1 MHRRFLPYHAM
12 SFTPV
17 PNGTG
22 RQRRARI
29 KSTGTLGRR
38 DVEKNAQNSTAGKRS
53 SRPMIVGGVAAIAV
67 GSALL
72 WASETGGGLPGA
84 LEWGV
89 WGAGIAMICVGS
101 IRNRKELKA
110 AAASAGQASAAAGAP
125 RAGASQAAE
134 KDGTGS
140 VEALVQ
146 RSDDVVASLRDL
158 VSHGQTSADYGMLP
172 ALLARSG
179 LMEWEGAPRFSAN
192 RLRRN
197 RRWWMS
203 CDVDELTEDGYDR
216 LIALEG
222 ALNLAADL
230 AEGACPDAPDDQGR
244 IEALFRDLASLSPL
258 PAPEGRTFPAGEKGG
273 EWAARLALSEWLENL
288 PAPFRVVSAFQLNLD
303 EGLACVDV
311 AVPSPS
317 CLALVAPDDEARQ
330 AAEARR
336 YAWRLA
342 LLVARGVFAASSRIQ
357 RVGVNCVSH
366 GAHETLLSL
375 LVGRGELDGLLA
387 GADAPGAGPAPGE
400 TCRVDVAE
408 DGRMRPVRALLA
420 RSDSRLNPACRWDAV
435 ELDASDAPRAVREAC
450 GAARVSDLG
459 INENARRVSVWNRL
473 VGTLGS
479 TTSDAVARLMSAR
492 DATEDSTVRE
502 ACSRTCQALVDGTA
516 DASDHQAL
524 ALVFVL
530 GGPLDQAQRQALDLA
545 GEDAGPAD
553 LERALGL
560 LDAALVPLAQT
571 GSYADGPTRVF
582 RYFNSAAERV
592 RFNRTVAD
600 GRDVVLVPDAYY
612 AAHSLAARVLT
623 QLGRAEEAQVHADEL
638 ARIAPITPDA
648 ALSRVRVLEAQ
659 ERIFECVDVLVDA
672 LGYAATAREMSI
684 CLYRLAYMEWRLGRN
699 RLAVACYERSMRLH
713 GEIAG
718 QAREELDELLDS
730 EPGLGRL
737 DPEECARE
745 LSAAGIPLGDAD
757 GARHAM
763 EEAAAACVDA
773 RLMGISRAYLAVAL
787 EVDRDDA
794 LLGVY
799 RSLASVSPEG

>member
-1 MHRRFLPYHAM
+1 MEKD
-12 SFTPV
+12 
-17 PNGTG
+17 
-22 RQRRARI
+22 AR
-29 KSTGTLGRR
+29 
-38 DVEKNAQNSTAGKRS
+38 NNTAGGRS
-53 SRPMIVGGVAAIAV
+53 SRPMIMGGVAAIAL

-72 WASETGGGLPGA
+72 WASETGGGFPTSVA
-84 LEWGV
+84 WGV
-89 WGAGIAMICVGS
+89 WSAGIAMICAGS
-101 IRNRKELKA
+101 LRNRKELKVA
-110 AAASAGQASAAAGAP
+110 AESAEQTAPSPEGPRNPAPQASA
-125 RAGASQAAE
+125 E
-134 KDGTGS
+134 TGMRS
-140 VEALVQ
+140 IEALVQ
-146 RSDDVVASLRDL
+146 RSDDVAATLRDL
-158 VSHGQTSADYGMLP
+158 VSHGQSSADYGMLP
-172 ALLARSG
+172 ALLVRSG

-258 PAPEGRTFPAGEKGG
+258 PAPEGRTFPAGEKDG
-273 EWAARLALSEWLENL
+273 EWATRLALSEWLENL

-342 LLVARGVFAASSRIQ
+342 LTVARGAFAASPRIG

-366 GAHETLLSL
+366 GARETLLSL
-375 LVGRGELDGLLA
+375 FVGRGELDGLLA
-387 GADAPGAGPAPGE
+387 GAAAADAEPVPARN
-400 TCRVDVAE
+400 CRLDVAG
-408 DGRMRPVRALLA
+408 DGRMLPVDALLA
-420 RSDSRLNPACRWDAV
+420 RSDERLNPASRWDAV
-435 ELDASDAPRAVREAC
+435 ELDPTDASAAVREAC
-450 GAARVSDLG
+450 GAVRVSDLG
-459 INENARRVSVWNRL
+459 INENARRVAAWNRL
-473 VGTLGS
+473 AGTLGA
-479 TTSDAVARLMSAR
+479 TTADAVARLMATR
-492 DATEDSTVRE
+492 DASEDQTVRE
-502 ACSRTCQALVDGTA
+502 ACSRTCQALVDGTV

-524 ALVFVL
+524 ALVFAL
-530 GGPLDQAQRQALDLA
+530 GSPLDQAQRQALDLA

-560 LDAALVPLAQT
+560 LDAVLVPLAQA
-571 GSYADGPTRVF
+571 GAYADDPTRVF

-592 RFNRTVAD
+592 RFNRTAAD

-638 ARIAPITPDA
+638 ARVAPVTPDA

-684 CLYRLAYMEWRLGRN
+684 CIYRLAYMEWRLGRN

-713 GEIAG
+713 GEIAS
-718 QAREELDELLDS
+718 QAKEELDELLDS

>member
-1 MHRRFLPYHAM
+1 MEKD
-12 SFTPV
+12 
-17 PNGTG
+17 
-22 RQRRARI
+22 AR
-29 KSTGTLGRR
+29 
-38 DVEKNAQNSTAGKRS
+38 NNTAGGRS
-53 SRPMIVGGVAAIAV
+53 SRPMIVGGVAALAV
-67 GSALL
+67 GGALL
-72 WASETGGGLPGA
+72 WASETAGGLPDA
-84 LEWGV
+84 VAWGV
-89 WGAGIAMICVGS
+89 WGAGVAMIAVGS
-101 IRNRKELKA
+101 LRNRRELKA
-110 AAASAGQASAAAGAP
+110 AAESAGQAASSPEGSGSPAP
-125 RAGASQAAE
+125 QVAAE
-134 KDGTGS
+134 PGMQT

-146 RSDDVVASLRDL
+146 RSDDVAATLRDL
-158 VSHGQTSADYGMLP
+158 VSHGQSSADYGMLP

-258 PAPEGRTFPAGEKGG
+258 PAPEGRTFPAGEKDG
-273 EWAARLALSEWLENL
+273 EWATRLALSEWLENL

-459 INENARRVSVWNRL
+459 INENARRVASWNQL
-473 VGTLGS
+473 AGTLGA
-479 TTSDAVARLMSAR
+479 TTADAVARLMATR
-492 DATEDSTVRE
+492 DASEDQTVRE
-502 ACSRTCQALVDGTA
+502 ACSRTCQALVDGA
-516 DASDHQAL
+516 VDASDHQAL
-524 ALVFVL
+524 ALAFVL

-553 LERALGL
+553 LKRALGL
-560 LDAALVPLAQT
+560 LDAALVPLAQA

-638 ARIAPITPDA
+638 ARVAPVTPDA

-672 LGYAATAREMSI
+672 MGYAATAREMSI

-699 RLAVACYERSMRLH
+699 RLAVACYERSMCLH
-713 GEIAG
+713 GEIAS
-718 QAREELDELLDS
+718 QAKEELDELLES
-730 EPGLGRL
+730 EPGLSRL
-737 DPEECARE
+737 GPEECARE

-757 GARHAM
+757 DARRAM

>member
-1 MHRRFLPYHAM
+1 MEKD
-12 SFTPV
+12 
-17 PNGTG
+17 
-22 RQRRARI
+22 AR
-29 KSTGTLGRR
+29 
-38 DVEKNAQNSTAGKRS
+38 NNTAGGRS
-53 SRPMIVGGVAAIAV
+53 SKPMIVGGVAAIAL

-72 WASETGGGLPGA
+72 WASETAGGLPDA
-84 LEWGV
+84 VAWGV
-89 WGAGIAMICVGS
+89 WGAGVAMIAVGS
-101 IRNRKELKA
+101 LRNRRELKA
-110 AAASAGQASAAAGAP
+110 AAESAGQAASSPEGSGSPAP
-125 RAGASQAAE
+125 QVAAE
-134 KDGTGS
+134 PGMQT

-146 RSDDVVASLRDL
+146 RSDDVAATLRDL
-158 VSHGQTSADYGMLP
+158 VSHGQSSADYGMLP

-203 CDVDELTEDGYDR
+203 CDVDELTGDGYDR

-258 PAPEGRTFPAGEKGG
+258 PAPEGRTFPAGEKDG
-273 EWAARLALSEWLENL
+273 EWATRLALSEWLENL
-288 PAPFRVVSAFQLNLD
+288 PAPFRVVSAFQLDLD

-317 CLALVAPDDEARQ
+317 CLALVAPGDEALQ

-342 LLVARGVFAASSRIQ
+342 LTVARGAFAASPRIG

-366 GAHETLLSL
+366 GARETLLSL
-375 LVGRGELDGLLA
+375 LMDRGELDGLLA
-387 GADAPGAGPAPGE
+387 GAAAADAEPVPARN
-400 TCRVDVAE
+400 CRLDVAG
-408 DGRMRPVRALLA
+408 DGRMLPVDALLA
-420 RSDSRLNPACRWDAV
+420 RSNERLNPASRWDAV
-435 ELDASDAPRAVREAC
+435 ELDPMDASAAVREAC

-459 INENARRVSVWNRL
+459 INENARRVAAWNQL
-473 VGTLGS
+473 AGTLGA
-479 TTSDAVARLMSAR
+479 TTADAVARLMATR
-492 DATEDSTVRE
+492 DASEDQTVRE
-502 ACSRTCQALVDGTA
+502 ACSRTCQALVDGA
-516 DASDHQAL
+516 VDASDHQAL
-524 ALVFVL
+524 ALAFVL

-560 LDAALVPLAQT
+560 LDAALVPLAQA

-638 ARIAPITPDA
+638 ARIAPVTPDA

-713 GEIAG
+713 GEIAS
-718 QAREELDELLDS
+718 QAKEELDELLES
-730 EPGLGRL
+730 GPGLSRL

-745 LSAAGIPLGDAD
+745 LSAAGVPLGDAD

-773 RLMGISRAYLAVAL
+773 RLMGISRAYPAVAL

>member
-1 MHRRFLPYHAM
+1 MEKD
-12 SFTPV
+12 
-17 PNGTG
+17 
-22 RQRRARI
+22 AR
-29 KSTGTLGRR
+29 
-38 DVEKNAQNSTAGKRS
+38 NNTAGGRS
-53 SRPMIVGGVAAIAV
+53 SRPMIVGGVAALAV
-67 GSALL
+67 GGALL
-72 WASETGGGLPGA
+72 WASETAGGLPDA
-84 LEWGV
+84 VAWGV
-89 WGAGIAMICVGS
+89 WGAGVAMIAVGS
-101 IRNRKELKA
+101 LRNRRELKA
-110 AAASAGQASAAAGAP
+110 AAESAGQAASSPEGSGSPAP
-125 RAGASQAAE
+125 QVAAE
-134 KDGTGS
+134 PGMQT

-146 RSDDVVASLRDL
+146 RSDDVAATLRDL
-158 VSHGQTSADYGMLP
+158 VSHGQSSADYGMLP

-258 PAPEGRTFPAGEKGG
+258 PAPEGRTFPAGEKDG
-273 EWAARLALSEWLENL
+273 EWATRLALSEWLENL
-288 PAPFRVVSAFQLNLD
+288 PAPFRVVSAFQLDLD

-317 CLALVAPDDEARQ
+317 CLALVAPGDEALQ

-342 LLVARGVFAASSRIQ
+342 LTVARGAFAASPRIG

-366 GAHETLLSL
+366 GARETLLSL
-375 LVGRGELDGLLA
+375 LMDRGELDGLLA
-387 GADAPGAGPAPGE
+387 GAAAADAEPVPARN
-400 TCRVDVAE
+400 CRLDVAG
-408 DGRMRPVRALLA
+408 DGRMLPVDALLA
-420 RSDSRLNPACRWDAV
+420 RSNERLNPASRWDAV
-435 ELDASDAPRAVREAC
+435 ELDPMDASAAVREAC

-459 INENARRVSVWNRL
+459 INENARRVAAWNQL
-473 VGTLGS
+473 AGTLGA
-479 TTSDAVARLMSAR
+479 TTADAVARLMATR
-492 DATEDSTVRE
+492 DASEDQTVRE
-502 ACSRTCQALVDGTA
+502 ACSRTCQALVDGA
-516 DASDHQAL
+516 VDASDHQAL
-524 ALVFVL
+524 ALAFVL

-560 LDAALVPLAQT
+560 LDAALVPLAQA

-638 ARIAPITPDA
+638 ARIAPVTPDA

-713 GEIAG
+713 GEIAS
-718 QAREELDELLDS
+718 QAKEELDELLES
-730 EPGLGRL
+730 EPGLSRL
-737 DPEECARE
+737 DPEECAR
-745 LSAAGIPLGDAD
+745 
-757 GARHAM
+757 
-763 EEAAAACVDA
+763 
-773 RLMGISRAYLAVAL
+773 
-787 EVDRDDA
+787 DRK
-794 LLGVY
+794 
-799 RSLASVSPEG
+799 SVV

>member
-1 MHRRFLPYHAM
+1 MEKD
-12 SFTPV
+12 
-17 PNGTG
+17 
-22 RQRRARI
+22 AR
-29 KSTGTLGRR
+29 
-38 DVEKNAQNSTAGKRS
+38 NNTAGGRS
-53 SRPMIVGGVAAIAV
+53 SRPMIVGGVAALAV
-67 GSALL
+67 GGALL
-72 WASETGGGLPGA
+72 WASETAGGLPDA
-84 LEWGV
+84 VAWGV
-89 WGAGIAMICVGS
+89 WGAGVAMITVGS
-101 IRNRKELKA
+101 LRNRRELKA
-110 AAASAGQASAAAGAP
+110 AAESAGQAASSPEGSGSPAP
-125 RAGASQAAE
+125 QVAAE
-134 KDGTGS
+134 PGMQT

-146 RSDDVVASLRDL
+146 RSDDVAATLRDL
-158 VSHGQTSADYGMLP
+158 VSHGQSSADYGMLP

-258 PAPEGRTFPAGEKGG
+258 PAPKDRPFPAGEKDG
-273 EWAARLALSEWLENL
+273 EWATRLALSEWLENL

-459 INENARRVSVWNRL
+459 INENARRVAAWNQL
-473 VGTLGS
+473 AGTLGA
-479 TTSDAVARLMSAR
+479 TTADAVARLMATR
-492 DATEDSTVRE
+492 DASEDQTVRE
-502 ACSRTCQALVDGTA
+502 ACSRTCQALVDGA
-516 DASDHQAL
+516 VDASDHQAL
-524 ALVFVL
+524 ALAFVL

-560 LDAALVPLAQT
+560 LDAALVPLAQA

-638 ARIAPITPDA
+638 ARVAPVTPDA

-713 GEIAG
+713 GEIAA

-730 EPGLGRL
+730 EPGLSRL

-745 LSAAGIPLGDAD
+745 LSAAGVPLGDAD

>member
-1 MHRRFLPYHAM
+1 MEKD
-12 SFTPV
+12 
-17 PNGTG
+17 
-22 RQRRARI
+22 AR
-29 KSTGTLGRR
+29 
-38 DVEKNAQNSTAGKRS
+38 NNTAGGRS
-53 SRPMIVGGVAAIAV
+53 SKPMIVGGVAAIAL

-72 WASETGGGLPGA
+72 WASETAGGLPDA
-84 LEWGV
+84 VAWGV
-89 WGAGIAMICVGS
+89 WGAGVAMIAVGS
-101 IRNRKELKA
+101 LRNRRELKA
-110 AAASAGQASAAAGAP
+110 AAESAGQAASSPEGSGSPAP
-125 RAGASQAAE
+125 QVAAE
-134 KDGTGS
+134 PGMQT

-172 ALLARSG
+172 ALLVRSG

-288 PAPFRVVSAFQLNLD
+288 PAPFRVVSAFQLDLD

-317 CLALVAPDDEARQ
+317 CLALVAPDDKARQ

-342 LLVARGVFAASSRIQ
+342 LLVARGAFAASSRIQ

-366 GAHETLLSL
+366 GARETLLSL
-375 LVGRGELDGLLA
+375 LVGQGELDGLLA
-387 GADAPGAGPAPGE
+387 GAAAADAEPVPARN
-400 TCRVDVAE
+400 CRVDVAG
-408 DGRMRPVRALLA
+408 DGRMLPVDALLA

-492 DATEDSTVRE
+492 DATEDPTVRE
-502 ACSRTCQALVDGTA
+502 ACSRTCQALVDGA
-516 DASDHQAL
+516 VDASDHQAL
-524 ALVFVL
+524 ALVFAL
-530 GGPLDQAQRQALDLA
+530 GSPLDQAQRQALDLA

-553 LERALGL
+553 LERALG
-560 LDAALVPLAQT
+560 PLAQA

-638 ARIAPITPDA
+638 ARIAPVTPDA

-713 GEIAG
+713 GEIAS
-718 QAREELDELLDS
+718 QAKEELDELLDS
-730 EPGLGRL
+730 EPGLSRL

-757 GARHAM
+757 GARRAM

>member
-1 MHRRFLPYHAM
+1 MEKD
-12 SFTPV
+12 
-17 PNGTG
+17 
-22 RQRRARI
+22 AR
-29 KSTGTLGRR
+29 
-38 DVEKNAQNSTAGKRS
+38 NNTAGGRS
-53 SRPMIVGGVAAIAV
+53 SRPMIAGGVAAIAV
-67 GSALL
+67 GGALL
-72 WASETGGGLPGA
+72 WASETAGGLPDA
-84 LEWGV
+84 VAWGV
-89 WGAGIAMICVGS
+89 WGAGIAMLCVGS

-125 RAGASQAAE
+125 RADASQAAE

-146 RSDDVVASLRDL
+146 RSEDVAATLRDL
-158 VSHGQTSADYGMLP
+158 VSHGQSSADYGMLP

-179 LMEWEGAPRFSAN
+179 LMDWEGAPRFSAN

-244 IEALFRDLASLSPL
+244 LEALFRDLASLSPL
-258 PAPEGRTFPAGEKGG
+258 PAPEGRTFPAGEKDG

-288 PAPFRVVSAFQLNLD
+288 PAPFRVVSAFQLDLD

-317 CLALVAPDDEARQ
+317 CLALVAPGDEALQ

-342 LLVARGVFAASSRIQ
+342 LTVARGAFAASPRIG

-366 GAHETLLSL
+366 GARETLLSL
-375 LVGRGELDGLLA
+375 LMDRRELDALLA

-459 INENARRVSVWNRL
+459 INENARRVAAWNQL
-473 VGTLGS
+473 AGTLGA
-479 TTSDAVARLMSAR
+479 TTADAVARLMATR
-492 DATEDSTVRE
+492 DASEDQTVRE
-502 ACSRTCQALVDGTA
+502 ACSRTCQALVDGA
-516 DASDHQAL
+516 VDASDHQAL
-524 ALVFVL
+524 ALAFVL

-560 LDAALVPLAQT
+560 LDAVLVPLAQA
-571 GSYADGPTRVF
+571 GAYADGPTRVF

-592 RFNRTVAD
+592 RFNRTAAD

-638 ARIAPITPDA
+638 ARIAPVTPDA

-713 GEIAG
+713 GEIAA

-730 EPGLGRL
+730 EPGLSRL
-737 DPEECARE
+737 GPEECARE

>member
-1 MHRRFLPYHAM
+1 MEKD
-12 SFTPV
+12 
-17 PNGTG
+17 
-22 RQRRARI
+22 AR
-29 KSTGTLGRR
+29 
-38 DVEKNAQNSTAGKRS
+38 NNTAGGRS
-53 SRPMIVGGVAAIAV
+53 SKPMIVGGVAAIAL

-72 WASETGGGLPGA
+72 WASETAGGLPDA
-84 LEWGV
+84 VAWGV
-89 WGAGIAMICVGS
+89 WGAGVAMIAVGS
-101 IRNRKELKA
+101 LRNRRELKA
-110 AAASAGQASAAAGAP
+110 AAESAGQAASSPEGSGSPAP
-125 RAGASQAAE
+125 QVAAE
-134 KDGTGS
+134 PGMQT

-146 RSDDVVASLRDL
+146 RSDDVAATLRDL
-158 VSHGQTSADYGMLP
+158 VSHGQSSADYGMLP

-258 PAPEGRTFPAGEKGG
+258 PAPEGRTFPAGEKDG
-273 EWAARLALSEWLENL
+273 EWATRLALSEWLENL
-288 PAPFRVVSAFQLNLD
+288 PAPFRVVSAFQLDLD

-317 CLALVAPDDEARQ
+317 CLALVAPGDEALQ

-342 LLVARGVFAASSRIQ
+342 LTVARGAFAASPRIG

-366 GAHETLLSL
+366 GARETLLSL
-375 LVGRGELDGLLA
+375 LMDRGELDGLLA
-387 GADAPGAGPAPGE
+387 GAAAADAEPVPARN
-400 TCRVDVAE
+400 CRLDVAG
-408 DGRMRPVRALLA
+408 DGRMLPVDALLA
-420 RSDSRLNPACRWDAV
+420 RSNERLNPASRWDAV
-435 ELDASDAPRAVREAC
+435 ELDPMDASAAVREAC

-459 INENARRVSVWNRL
+459 INENARRVAAWNQL
-473 VGTLGS
+473 AGTLGA
-479 TTSDAVARLMSAR
+479 TTADAVARLMATR
-492 DATEDSTVRE
+492 DASEDQTVRE
-502 ACSRTCQALVDGTA
+502 ACSRTCQALVDGA
-516 DASDHQAL
+516 VDASDHQAL
-524 ALVFVL
+524 ALAFVL

-560 LDAALVPLAQT
+560 LDAALVPLAQA

-582 RYFNSAAERV
+582 RYFNSAAERM

-638 ARIAPITPDA
+638 ARVAPVTPDA

-672 LGYAATAREMSI
+672 MGYAATAREMSI

-713 GEIAG
+713 GEIAS

-730 EPGLGRL
+730 EPGLSRL
-737 DPEECARE
+737 GPEECARE

>member
-1 MHRRFLPYHAM
+1 MEKD
-12 SFTPV
+12 
-17 PNGTG
+17 
-22 RQRRARI
+22 AR
-29 KSTGTLGRR
+29 
-38 DVEKNAQNSTAGKRS
+38 NNTAGGRS

-72 WASETGGGLPGA
+72 WASETSGGFPTSVA
-84 LEWGV
+84 WGV
-89 WGAGIAMICVGS
+89 WSAGIAMICAGS
-101 IRNRKELKA
+101 LRNRKELKVA
-110 AAASAGQASAAAGAP
+110 AESAEQTAPSPEGPRNPAPQAGA
-125 RAGASQAAE
+125 E
-134 KDGTGS
+134 TGMRS

-146 RSDDVVASLRDL
+146 RSDDVAATLRDL
-158 VSHGQTSADYGMLP
+158 VSHGQSSADYGMLP

-197 RRWWMS
+197 HRWWMS

-258 PAPEGRTFPAGEKGG
+258 PAPEGRTFPAGEKDG

-288 PAPFRVVSAFQLNLD
+288 PAPFRVVSAFQLDLD

-317 CLALVAPDDEARQ
+317 CLALVAPGDEALQ

-342 LLVARGVFAASSRIQ
+342 LLVARGAFAASSRIQ
-357 RVGVNCVSH
+357 RMGVNCVSH

-387 GADAPGAGPAPGE
+387 GAAAADAEPVPARN
-400 TCRVDVAE
+400 CRLDVAG
-408 DGRMRPVRALLA
+408 DGRMLPVRALLA
-420 RSDSRLNPACRWDAV
+420 RSDERLNPASRWDAV
-435 ELDASDAPRAVREAC
+435 ELDPTDASAAVREAC
-450 GAARVSDLG
+450 GAVRVSDLG
-459 INENARRVSVWNRL
+459 INENARRVAAWNRL
-473 VGTLGS
+473 AGTLGA
-479 TTSDAVARLMSAR
+479 TTADAVARLMATR
-492 DATEDSTVRE
+492 DASEDQTVRE
-502 ACSRTCQALVDGTA
+502 ACSRTCQALVDGTV

-524 ALVFVL
+524 ALVFAL
-530 GGPLDQAQRQALDLA
+530 GSPLDQAQRQALDLA

-560 LDAALVPLAQT
+560 LDAALVPLAQA

-638 ARIAPITPDA
+638 ARVAPVTPDA

-672 LGYAATAREMSI
+672 MGYAATAREMSI

-713 GEIAG
+713 GEIAS
-718 QAREELDELLDS
+718 QAKEELDELLDS
-730 EPGLGRL
+730 EPGLSRL

>member
-1 MHRRFLPYHAM
+1 MEKD
-12 SFTPV
+12 
-17 PNGTG
+17 
-22 RQRRARI
+22 AR
-29 KSTGTLGRR
+29 
-38 DVEKNAQNSTAGKRS
+38 NNTAGGRS
-53 SRPMIVGGVAAIAV
+53 SRPMIVGGVAALAV
-67 GSALL
+67 GGALL
-72 WASETGGGLPGA
+72 WASETAGGLPDA
-84 LEWGV
+84 VAWGV
-89 WGAGIAMICVGS
+89 WGAGVAMITVGS
-101 IRNRKELKA
+101 LRNRRELKA
-110 AAASAGQASAAAGAP
+110 AAESAGQAASSPEGSGSPAP
-125 RAGASQAAE
+125 QVAAE
-134 KDGTGS
+134 PGMQT

-146 RSDDVVASLRDL
+146 RSDDVAATLRDL
-158 VSHGQTSADYGMLP
+158 VSHGQSSADYGMLP

-273 EWAARLALSEWLENL
+273 EWAARLALSEWLENI

-317 CLALVAPDDEARQ
+317 CLALVAPDDKARQ

-342 LLVARGVFAASSRIQ
+342 LLVARGAFAASSRIQ

-366 GAHETLLSL
+366 GARETLLSL
-375 LVGRGELDGLLA
+375 LVGQGELDGLLA
-387 GADAPGAGPAPGE
+387 GAAAADAEPVPARN
-400 TCRVDVAE
+400 CRVDVAG
-408 DGRMRPVRALLA
+408 DGRMRPVQALLA
-420 RSDSRLNPACRWDAV
+420 RSDGRLNPACRWDAI

-450 GAARVSDLG
+450 GAVRVSDLG
-459 INENARRVSVWNRL
+459 INENARRVAVWNQL
-473 VGTLGS
+473 VGTLGA
-479 TTSDAVARLMSAR
+479 TTADAVARLMSAR
-492 DATEDSTVRE
+492 DATEDPTVRE
-502 ACSRTCQALVDGTA
+502 ACSRTCQALVDGTV

-524 ALVFVL
+524 ALVFAL
-530 GGPLDQAQRQALDLA
+530 GSPLDQAQRQALDLA

-560 LDAALVPLAQT
+560 LDAVLVPLAQA
-571 GSYADGPTRVF
+571 GAYADDPTRVC

-638 ARIAPITPDA
+638 ARIAPVTPDA

-659 ERIFECVDVLVDA
+659 ERIFECVDVLVDT
-672 LGYAATAREMSI
+672 LGYTATAREMSI

-713 GEIAG
+713 GEIAA
-718 QAREELDELLDS
+718 QAREELDELLGS
-730 EPGLGRL
+730 EPGLSRL

-745 LSAAGIPLGDAD
+745 LSAAGVPLGDAD

>member
-1 MHRRFLPYHAM
+1 MEKD
-12 SFTPV
+12 
-17 PNGTG
+17 
-22 RQRRARI
+22 AR
-29 KSTGTLGRR
+29 
-38 DVEKNAQNSTAGKRS
+38 NNTAGGRS

-72 WASETGGGLPGA
+72 WASETAGGLPDA
-84 LEWGV
+84 VAWGV
-89 WGAGIAMICVGS
+89 WGAGVAMICAGS
-101 IRNRKELKA
+101 LRNRKELKVA
-110 AAASAGQASAAAGAP
+110 AESAGQAASSPEGSGSPAPQAGA
-125 RAGASQAAE
+125 E
-134 KDGTGS
+134 TGMRS

-146 RSDDVVASLRDL
+146 RSDDVAATLRDL
-158 VSHGQTSADYGMLP
+158 VSHGQSSADYGMLP

-258 PAPEGRTFPAGEKGG
+258 PAPEGRTFPAGEKDG
-273 EWAARLALSEWLENL
+273 EWATRLALSEWLENL

-317 CLALVAPDDEARQ
+317 CLALVAPGDEALQ

-342 LLVARGVFAASSRIQ
+342 LTVARGAFAASPRIG

-366 GAHETLLSL
+366 GARETLLSL
-375 LVGRGELDGLLA
+375 LMDRGELDGLLA
-387 GADAPGAGPAPGE
+387 GAAAADAEPVPARN
-400 TCRVDVAE
+400 CHLDVAG
-408 DGRMRPVRALLA
+408 DGRMLPVDALLA
-420 RSDSRLNPACRWDAV
+420 RSDERLNPASRWDAV
-435 ELDASDAPRAVREAC
+435 ELDPMDASAAVREAC

-459 INENARRVSVWNRL
+459 INENARRVAAWNQL
-473 VGTLGS
+473 AGTLGA
-479 TTSDAVARLMSAR
+479 TTANAVARLMATR
-492 DATEDSTVRE
+492 DASEDQTVRE
-502 ACSRTCQALVDGTA
+502 ACSRTCQALVDGAA

-524 ALVFVL
+524 ALAFVL

-560 LDAALVPLAQT
+560 LDAALAPLAQA

-638 ARIAPITPDA
+638 ARVAPVTPDA

-713 GEIAG
+713 GEIAS
-718 QAREELDELLDS
+718 QAKEELDELLDS
-730 EPGLGRL
+730 EPGLSRL

-745 LSAAGIPLGDAD
+745 LSAAGVPLGDAD

>member
-1 MHRRFLPYHAM
+1 M
-12 SFTPV
+12 
-17 PNGTG
+17 
-22 RQRRARI
+22 
-29 KSTGTLGRR
+29 
-38 DVEKNAQNSTAGKRS
+38 EKNARNNTAGGRS
-53 SRPMIVGGVAAIAV
+53 SRPMIVGGVAAIAL

-72 WASETGGGLPGA
+72 WASETAGGLPDA
-84 LEWGV
+84 VAWGV
-89 WGAGIAMICVGS
+89 WGAGVAMIAVGS
-101 IRNRKELKA
+101 LRNRRELKA
-110 AAASAGQASAAAGAP
+110 AAESAGQAASSPEGSGSPAP
-125 RAGASQAAE
+125 QVAAE
-134 KDGTGS
+134 PGMQT

-146 RSDDVVASLRDL
+146 RSDDVAATLRDL
-158 VSHGQTSADYGMLP
+158 VSHGQSSADYGMLP

-258 PAPEGRTFPAGEKGG
+258 PAPEGRTFPAGEKDG

-288 PAPFRVVSAFQLNLD
+288 PAPFRVVSAFQLDLD

-317 CLALVAPDDEARQ
+317 CLALVAPDDKARQ

-342 LLVARGVFAASSRIQ
+342 LLVARGAFAASSRIQ

-366 GAHETLLSL
+366 GARETLLSL
-375 LVGRGELDGLLA
+375 LVGQGELDGLLA
-387 GADAPGAGPAPGE
+387 GAAAADAEPVPARN
-400 TCRVDVAE
+400 CRVDVAG
-408 DGRMRPVRALLA
+408 DDRMLPVDALLA

-473 VGTLGS
+473 VSTLGS

-492 DATEDSTVRE
+492 DATEDPTVRE
-502 ACSRTCQALVDGTA
+502 ACSRTCQALVDGTV

-524 ALVFVL
+524 ALVFAL
-530 GGPLDQAQRQALDLA
+530 GSPLDQAQRQALDLA

-560 LDAALVPLAQT
+560 LDAVLVPLAQA
-571 GSYADGPTRVF
+571 GAYADDPTRVC

-612 AAHSLAARVLT
+612 AVHSLAARVLT

-638 ARIAPITPDA
+638 ARIAPVTPDA

-659 ERIFECVDVLVDA
+659 ERIFECVDVLVDT

-730 EPGLGRL
+730 EPGLSRL

-757 GARHAM
+757 GARRAM

>member
-1 MHRRFLPYHAM
+1 MEKD
-12 SFTPV
+12 
-17 PNGTG
+17 
-22 RQRRARI
+22 AR
-29 KSTGTLGRR
+29 
-38 DVEKNAQNSTAGKRS
+38 NNTAGGRS
-53 SRPMIVGGVAAIAV
+53 SRPMIVGGVAALAV
-67 GSALL
+67 GGALL
-72 WASETGGGLPGA
+72 WASETAGGLPDA
-84 LEWGV
+84 VAWGV
-89 WGAGIAMICVGS
+89 WGAGVAMITVGS
-101 IRNRKELKA
+101 LRNRRELKA
-110 AAASAGQASAAAGAP
+110 AAESAGQAASSPEGSGSPAP
-125 RAGASQAAE
+125 QVAAE
-134 KDGTGS
+134 PGMQT

-146 RSDDVVASLRDL
+146 RSDDVAATLRDL
-158 VSHGQTSADYGMLP
+158 VSHGQSSADYGMLP

-258 PAPEGRTFPAGEKGG
+258 PAPEGRTFPAGEKDG
-273 EWAARLALSEWLENL
+273 EWATRLALSEWLENL

-459 INENARRVSVWNRL
+459 INENARRVAAWNQL
-473 VGTLGS
+473 AGTLGA
-479 TTSDAVARLMSAR
+479 TTADAVARLMATR
-492 DATEDSTVRE
+492 DASEDQTVRE
-502 ACSRTCQALVDGTA
+502 ACSRTCQALVDGA
-516 DASDHQAL
+516 VDASDHQAL
-524 ALVFVL
+524 ALAFVL

-560 LDAALVPLAQT
+560 LDAALVPLAQA

-638 ARIAPITPDA
+638 ARVAPVTPDA

-713 GEIAG
+713 GEIAA

-730 EPGLGRL
+730 EPGLSRL

-745 LSAAGIPLGDAD
+745 LSAAGVPLGDAD

>member
-1 MHRRFLPYHAM
+1 MEKD
-12 SFTPV
+12 
-17 PNGTG
+17 
-22 RQRRARI
+22 AR
-29 KSTGTLGRR
+29 
-38 DVEKNAQNSTAGKRS
+38 NNTAGGRS

-72 WASETGGGLPGA
+72 WASETAGGLPDA
-84 LEWGV
+84 VAWGV
-89 WGAGIAMICVGS
+89 WGAGVAMIAVGS
-101 IRNRKELKA
+101 LRNRRELKA
-110 AAASAGQASAAAGAP
+110 AAESAGQAASSPEGSGSPAP
-125 RAGASQAAE
+125 QVAAE
-134 KDGTGS
+134 PGMQT

-146 RSDDVVASLRDL
+146 RSDDVAATLRDL
-158 VSHGQTSADYGMLP
+158 VSHGQSSADYGMLP

-258 PAPEGRTFPAGEKGG
+258 PAPEGRTFPAGEKDG
-273 EWAARLALSEWLENL
+273 EWATRLALSEWLENL

-317 CLALVAPDDEARQ
+317 CLALVAPDDKARQ

-342 LLVARGVFAASSRIQ
+342 LLVARGAFAASSRIQ

-366 GAHETLLSL
+366 GARETLLSL
-375 LVGRGELDGLLA
+375 LVGQGELDGLLA
-387 GADAPGAGPAPGE
+387 GAAAADAEPVPARN
-400 TCRVDVAE
+400 CRVDVAE
-408 DGRMRPVRALLA
+408 DGRMLPVDALLA
-420 RSDSRLNPACRWDAV
+420 RSDGRLNPACRWDAV
-435 ELDASDAPRAVREAC
+435 ELEASNASQAVREAC
-450 GAARVSDLG
+450 GAVRVSDLG
-459 INENARRVSVWNRL
+459 INENARRVAVWNQL
-473 VGTLGS
+473 VGTLGA
-479 TTSDAVARLMSAR
+479 TTADAVARLMSAR
-492 DATEDSTVRE
+492 DATEDQTVRE
-502 ACSRTCQALVDGTA
+502 ACSRTCQALVDGA
-516 DASDHQAL
+516 VDASDHQAL
-524 ALVFVL
+524 ALAFVL

-560 LDAALVPLAQT
+560 LDAALVPLAQA

-638 ARIAPITPDA
+638 ARIAPVTPDA

-713 GEIAG
+713 GEIAA
-718 QAREELDELLDS
+718 QAREELDELLGS
-730 EPGLGRL
+730 EPGLSRL

-745 LSAAGIPLGDAD
+745 LSAAGVPLGDAD

>member
-1 MHRRFLPYHAM
+1 MEKD
-12 SFTPV
+12 
-17 PNGTG
+17 
-22 RQRRARI
+22 AR
-29 KSTGTLGRR
+29 
-38 DVEKNAQNSTAGKRS
+38 NNTAGGRS
-53 SRPMIVGGVAAIAV
+53 SKPMIVGGVAAIAL

-72 WASETGGGLPGA
+72 WASETAGGLPDA
-84 LEWGV
+84 VAWGV
-89 WGAGIAMICVGS
+89 WGAGVAMIAVGS
-101 IRNRKELKA
+101 LRNRRELKA
-110 AAASAGQASAAAGAP
+110 AAESAGQAASSPEGSGSPAP
-125 RAGASQAAE
+125 QVAAE
-134 KDGTGS
+134 PGMQT

-146 RSDDVVASLRDL
+146 RSDDVAATLRDL
-158 VSHGQTSADYGMLP
+158 VSHGQSSADYGMLP

-258 PAPEGRTFPAGEKGG
+258 PAPEGRTFPAGEKDG
-273 EWAARLALSEWLENL
+273 EWATRLALSEWLENL
-288 PAPFRVVSAFQLNLD
+288 PAPFRVVSAFQLDLD

-317 CLALVAPDDEARQ
+317 CLALVAPGDEALQ

-342 LLVARGVFAASSRIQ
+342 LTVARGAFAASPRIG

-366 GAHETLLSL
+366 GARETLLSL
-375 LVGRGELDGLLA
+375 LMDRGELDGLLA
-387 GADAPGAGPAPGE
+387 GAAAADAEPVPARN
-400 TCRVDVAE
+400 CRLDVAG
-408 DGRMRPVRALLA
+408 DGRMLPVDALLA
-420 RSDSRLNPACRWDAV
+420 RSDERLNPASRWDAV
-435 ELDASDAPRAVREAC
+435 ELDPMDASAAVREAC

-459 INENARRVSVWNRL
+459 INENARRVAAWNQL
-473 VGTLGS
+473 AGTLGA
-479 TTSDAVARLMSAR
+479 TTADAVARLMATR
-492 DATEDSTVRE
+492 DASEDQTVRE
-502 ACSRTCQALVDGTA
+502 ACSRTCQALVDGA
-516 DASDHQAL
+516 VDASDHQAL
-524 ALVFVL
+524 ALAFVL

-560 LDAALVPLAQT
+560 LDAALVPLAQA

-638 ARIAPITPDA
+638 ARIAPVTPDA

-699 RLAVACYERSMRLH
+699 RLAEACYERSMRLH
-713 GEIAG
+713 GEIAS
-718 QAREELDELLDS
+718 QAKEELDELLES
-730 EPGLGRL
+730 EPGLSRL

-745 LSAAGIPLGDAD
+745 LSAAGVPLGDAD

>member
-1 MHRRFLPYHAM
+1 M
-12 SFTPV
+12 
-17 PNGTG
+17 
-22 RQRRARI
+22 
-29 KSTGTLGRR
+29 
-38 DVEKNAQNSTAGKRS
+38 
-53 SRPMIVGGVAAIAV
+53 
-67 GSALL
+67 
-72 WASETGGGLPGA
+72 
-84 LEWGV
+84 
-89 WGAGIAMICVGS
+89 
-101 IRNRKELKA
+101 
-110 AAASAGQASAAAGAP
+110 
-125 RAGASQAAE
+125 
-134 KDGTGS
+134 
-140 VEALVQ
+140 
-146 RSDDVVASLRDL
+146 
-158 VSHGQTSADYGMLP
+158 
-172 ALLARSG
+172 
-179 LMEWEGAPRFSAN
+179 
-192 RLRRN
+192 
-197 RRWWMS
+197 
-203 CDVDELTEDGYDR
+203 
-216 LIALEG
+216 
-222 ALNLAADL
+222 
-230 AEGACPDAPDDQGR
+230 
-244 IEALFRDLASLSPL
+244 
-258 PAPEGRTFPAGEKGG
+258 
-273 EWAARLALSEWLENL
+273 
-288 PAPFRVVSAFQLNLD
+288 
-303 EGLACVDV
+303 
-311 AVPSPS
+311 PSPS
-317 CLALVAPDDEARQ
+317 CLALVAPDDKARQ

-342 LLVARGVFAASSRIQ
+342 LLVARGAFAASSRIQ

-387 GADAPGAGPAPGE
+387 GAAAADAEPVPARN
-400 TCRVDVAE
+400 CRVDVAG
-408 DGRMRPVRALLA
+408 DGRMRPVQALLA
-420 RSDSRLNPACRWDAV
+420 RSDGRLNPACRWDAV

-450 GAARVSDLG
+450 GAVRVSDLG
-459 INENARRVSVWNRL
+459 INENARRVAVWNQL
-473 VGTLGS
+473 VGTLGA
-479 TTSDAVARLMSAR
+479 TTADAVARLMSAR
-492 DATEDSTVRE
+492 DATEDPTVRE
-502 ACSRTCQALVDGTA
+502 ACSRTCQALVDGTV

-524 ALVFVL
+524 ALVFAL
-530 GGPLDQAQRQALDLA
+530 GSPLDQAQRQALDLA

-560 LDAALVPLAQT
+560 LDAVLVPLAQA
-571 GSYADGPTRVF
+571 GAYADDPTRVC

-638 ARIAPITPDA
+638 ARIAPVTPDA

-659 ERIFECVDVLVDA
+659 ERIFECVDVLVDT

-699 RLAVACYERSMRLH
+699 RLAVACYERSMCLH

-718 QAREELDELLDS
+718 QAREELDELLES
-730 EPGLGRL
+730 ESGLSRL

-745 LSAAGIPLGDAD
+745 LSAAGVPLGDAD
-757 GARHAM
+757 GARRAM

>member
-1 MHRRFLPYHAM
+1 M
-12 SFTPV
+12 
-17 PNGTG
+17 
-22 RQRRARI
+22 
-29 KSTGTLGRR
+29 
-38 DVEKNAQNSTAGKRS
+38 EKNAQNSTAGKRS

-72 WASETGGGLPGA
+72 WASETGGNLPGA
-84 LEWGV
+84 VEWGV

-172 ALLARSG
+172 ALLVRSG

-288 PAPFRVVSAFQLNLD
+288 PAPFRVVSAFQLDLD

-317 CLALVAPDDEARQ
+317 CLALVAPDDKARQ

-342 LLVARGVFAASSRIQ
+342 LLVARGAFAASSRIQ

-366 GAHETLLSL
+366 GARETLLSL
-375 LVGRGELDGLLA
+375 LVGQGELDGLLA
-387 GADAPGAGPAPGE
+387 GAAAADAEPVPARN
-400 TCRVDVAE
+400 CRVDVAG
-408 DGRMRPVRALLA
+408 DGRMLPVDALLA
-420 RSDSRLNPACRWDAV
+420 RSDSRLNPTCRWDAV

-473 VGTLGS
+473 VSTLGS

-492 DATEDSTVRE
+492 DATEDPTVRE
-502 ACSRTCQALVDGTA
+502 ACSRTCQALVDGTV

-524 ALVFVL
+524 ALVFAL
-530 GGPLDQAQRQALDLA
+530 GSPLDQAQRQALDLA

-560 LDAALVPLAQT
+560 LDAVLVPLARR
-571 GSYADGPTRVF
+571 APTRTTP
-582 RYFNSAAERV
+582 RASAATSTRPPSACAS
-592 RFNRTVAD
+592 T
-600 GRDVVLVPDAYY
+600 
-612 AAHSLAARVLT
+612 ARWQT
-623 QLGRAEEAQVHADEL
+623 
-638 ARIAPITPDA
+638 
-648 ALSRVRVLEAQ
+648 
-659 ERIFECVDVLVDA
+659 
-672 LGYAATAREMSI
+672 AATWSWCQTPTTPRT
-684 CLYRLAYMEWRLGRN
+684 RLPPACSRSWAAPRRHRSTPTSLPASPRSHRTRRSRACGSWRLRSASSSAWTSSSAHWATPP
-699 RLAVACYERSMRLH
+699 RRARCRSACTAWPTWS
-713 GEIAG
+713 
-718 QAREELDELLDS
+718 
-730 EPGLGRL
+730 
-737 DPEECARE
+737 
-745 LSAAGIPLGDAD
+745 
-757 GARHAM
+757 GA
-763 EEAAAACVDA
+763 
-773 RLMGISRAYLAVAL
+773 
-787 EVDRDDA
+787 
-794 LLGVY
+794 
-799 RSLASVSPEG
+799 

>member
-1 MHRRFLPYHAM
+1 MEKD
-12 SFTPV
+12 
-17 PNGTG
+17 
-22 RQRRARI
+22 ARNN
-29 KSTGTLGRR
+29 TVGG
-38 DVEKNAQNSTAGKRS
+38 RS

-72 WASETGGGLPGA
+72 WASETAGGLPDA
-84 LEWGV
+84 VAWGV
-89 WGAGIAMICVGS
+89 WGAGVAMIAVGS
-101 IRNRKELKA
+101 LRNRRELKA
-110 AAASAGQASAAAGAP
+110 AAEPSGQAASSPEGSGSPAP
-125 RAGASQAAE
+125 QVAAE
-134 KDGTGS
+134 PGMQT

-146 RSDDVVASLRDL
+146 RSDDVAATLRDL
-158 VSHGQTSADYGMLP
+158 VSHGQASADYGMLP
-172 ALLARSG
+172 ALLVRSG
-179 LMEWEGAPRFSAN
+179 LMDWEGAPRFSAN

-342 LLVARGVFAASSRIQ
+342 LLVARGAFAASPRIG

-366 GAHETLLSL
+366 GARETLLSL
-375 LVGRGELDGLLA
+375 LMDRGELDGLLA

-420 RSDSRLNPACRWDAV
+420 RSDERLNPASRWDAV
-435 ELDASDAPRAVREAC
+435 ELDPTDASAAVREAC
-450 GAARVSDLG
+450 GAVRVSDLG

-473 VGTLGS
+473 AGTLGA
-479 TTSDAVARLMSAR
+479 TTADAVARLMATR
-492 DATEDSTVRE
+492 DASEDQTVRE
-502 ACSRTCQALVDGTA
+502 ACSRTCQALVDGA
-516 DASDHQAL
+516 VDASDHQAL
-524 ALVFVL
+524 ALVFAL
-530 GGPLDQAQRQALDLA
+530 GSPLDQAQRQALDLA

-560 LDAALVPLAQT
+560 LDAVLVPLAQA
-571 GSYADGPTRVF
+571 GAYADDPTRVF

-592 RFNRTVAD
+592 RFNRTAAD

-638 ARIAPITPDA
+638 ARVAPVTPDA

-713 GEIAG
+713 GEIAS

>member
-1 MHRRFLPYHAM
+1 MEKD
-12 SFTPV
+12 
-17 PNGTG
+17 
-22 RQRRARI
+22 AR
-29 KSTGTLGRR
+29 
-38 DVEKNAQNSTAGKRS
+38 NNTAGGRS
-53 SRPMIVGGVAAIAV
+53 SKPMIVGGVAAIAL

-72 WASETGGGLPGA
+72 WASETAGGLPDA
-84 LEWGV
+84 VAWGV
-89 WGAGIAMICVGS
+89 WGAGVAMIAVGS
-101 IRNRKELKA
+101 LRNRRELKA
-110 AAASAGQASAAAGAP
+110 AAESAGQAASSPEGSGSPAP
-125 RAGASQAAE
+125 QVAAE
-134 KDGTGS
+134 PGMQT

-146 RSDDVVASLRDL
+146 RSDDVAATLRDL
-158 VSHGQTSADYGMLP
+158 VSHGQSSADYGMLP

-258 PAPEGRTFPAGEKGG
+258 PAPEGRTFPAGEKDG
-273 EWAARLALSEWLENL
+273 EWATRLALSEWLENL
-288 PAPFRVVSAFQLNLD
+288 PAPFRVVSAFQLDLD

-317 CLALVAPDDEARQ
+317 CLALVAPGDEALQ

-342 LLVARGVFAASSRIQ
+342 LTVARGAFAASPRIG

-366 GAHETLLSL
+366 GARETLLSL
-375 LVGRGELDGLLA
+375 LMDRGELDGLLA
-387 GADAPGAGPAPGE
+387 GAAAADAEPVPARN
-400 TCRVDVAE
+400 CRLDVAG
-408 DGRMRPVRALLA
+408 DGRMLPVDALLA
-420 RSDSRLNPACRWDAV
+420 RSNERLNPASRWDAV
-435 ELDASDAPRAVREAC
+435 ELDPMDASAAVREAC

-459 INENARRVSVWNRL
+459 INENARRVAAWNQL
-473 VGTLGS
+473 AGTLGA
-479 TTSDAVARLMSAR
+479 TTADAVARLMATR
-492 DATEDSTVRE
+492 DASEDQTVRE
-502 ACSRTCQALVDGTA
+502 ACSRTCQALVDGA
-516 DASDHQAL
+516 VDASDHQAL
-524 ALVFVL
+524 ALAFVL

-560 LDAALVPLAQT
+560 LDAALVPLAQA

-638 ARIAPITPDA
+638 ARIAPVTPDA

-713 GEIAG
+713 GEIAS
-718 QAREELDELLDS
+718 QAKEELDELLES
-730 EPGLGRL
+730 EPGLSRL

-745 LSAAGIPLGDAD
+745 LSAAGVPLGDAD

>member
-1 MHRRFLPYHAM
+1 MEKD
-12 SFTPV
+12 
-17 PNGTG
+17 
-22 RQRRARI
+22 AR
-29 KSTGTLGRR
+29 
-38 DVEKNAQNSTAGKRS
+38 NNTAGGRS

-72 WASETGGGLPGA
+72 WASETAGGLPDA
-84 LEWGV
+84 VAWGV
-89 WGAGIAMICVGS
+89 WGAGVAMICAGS
-101 IRNRKELKA
+101 LRNRKELKVA
-110 AAASAGQASAAAGAP
+110 AESAGQAASSPEGSGSPAP
-125 RAGASQAAE
+125 QVAAE
-134 KDGTGS
+134 PGMQT

-146 RSDDVVASLRDL
+146 RSDDVAATLRDL
-158 VSHGQTSADYGMLP
+158 VSHGQSSADYGMLP
-172 ALLARSG
+172 ALLVRSG
-179 LMEWEGAPRFSAN
+179 LMDWEGAPRFTAN

-258 PAPEGRTFPAGEKGG
+258 PTPEGRTFPAGEKDG

-288 PAPFRVVSAFQLNLD
+288 PAPFRVVSAFQLDLD

-317 CLALVAPDDEARQ
+317 CLALVAPGDEALQ

-342 LLVARGVFAASSRIQ
+342 LTVARGAFAASPRIG

-366 GAHETLLSL
+366 GARETLLSL
-375 LVGRGELDGLLA
+375 LMDRGELDALLA

-420 RSDSRLNPACRWDAV
+420 RSDSRLNPASRWDAV
-435 ELDASDAPRAVREAC
+435 ELDPMDASAAVREAC

-459 INENARRVSVWNRL
+459 INENARRVAAWNQL
-473 VGTLGS
+473 AGTLGA
-479 TTSDAVARLMSAR
+479 TTADAVARLMATR
-492 DATEDSTVRE
+492 DASEDQTVRE
-502 ACSRTCQALVDGTA
+502 ACSRTCQALVDGA
-516 DASDHQAL
+516 VDASDHQAL
-524 ALVFVL
+524 ALAFVL

-560 LDAALVPLAQT
+560 LDAVLVPLAQA
-571 GSYADGPTRVF
+571 GAYADGPTRVF

-638 ARIAPITPDA
+638 ARVAPVTPDA

-672 LGYAATAREMSI
+672 MGYAATAREMSI

-713 GEIAG
+713 GEIAS
-718 QAREELDELLDS
+718 QAKEELDELLDS
-730 EPGLGRL
+730 EPGLSRL

-757 GARHAM
+757 GARRAM

>member
-1 MHRRFLPYHAM
+1 MEKD
-12 SFTPV
+12 
-17 PNGTG
+17 
-22 RQRRARI
+22 AR
-29 KSTGTLGRR
+29 
-38 DVEKNAQNSTAGKRS
+38 NNTAGGRS
-53 SRPMIVGGVAAIAV
+53 SRPMIVGGVAAIAL

-72 WASETGGGLPGA
+72 WASETAGGLPDA
-84 LEWGV
+84 VAWGV

-134 KDGTGS
+134 KHGTGS

-172 ALLARSG
+172 ALLVRSG

-288 PAPFRVVSAFQLNLD
+288 PAPFRVVSAFQLDLD

-317 CLALVAPDDEARQ
+317 CLALVAPDDKARQ

-342 LLVARGVFAASSRIQ
+342 LLVARGAFAASSRIQ

-366 GAHETLLSL
+366 GARETLLSL
-375 LVGRGELDGLLA
+375 LVGQGELDGLLA
-387 GADAPGAGPAPGE
+387 GAAAADAEPVPARN
-400 TCRVDVAE
+400 CHVDVAG
-408 DGRMRPVRALLA
+408 DGRMLPVDALLA
-420 RSDSRLNPACRWDAV
+420 RSDGRLNPACRWDAV
-435 ELDASDAPRAVREAC
+435 ELDASNASQAVREAC
-450 GAARVSDLG
+450 GAVRVSDLG
-459 INENARRVSVWNRL
+459 INENARRVAVWNQL
-473 VGTLGS
+473 VGTLGA

-492 DATEDSTVRE
+492 DASEDQTVRE

-524 ALVFVL
+524 ALAFVL

-560 LDAALVPLAQT
+560 LDAALVPLAQA

-638 ARIAPITPDA
+638 ARIAPVTPDA

-659 ERIFECVDVLVDA
+659 ERIFECVDVLVDT

-730 EPGLGRL
+730 EPGLSRL

-757 GARHAM
+757 GARRAM

>member
-1 MHRRFLPYHAM
+1 MEKD
-12 SFTPV
+12 
-17 PNGTG
+17 
-22 RQRRARI
+22 AR
-29 KSTGTLGRR
+29 
-38 DVEKNAQNSTAGKRS
+38 NNTAGGRS
-53 SRPMIVGGVAAIAV
+53 SRPMIVGGVAALAV
-67 GSALL
+67 GGALL
-72 WASETGGGLPGA
+72 WASETAGGLPDA
-84 LEWGV
+84 VAWGV
-89 WGAGIAMICVGS
+89 WGAGVAMIAVGS
-101 IRNRKELKA
+101 LRNRRELKA
-110 AAASAGQASAAAGAP
+110 AAESAGQAASSPEGSGSPAP
-125 RAGASQAAE
+125 QVAAE
-134 KDGTGS
+134 PGMQT

-146 RSDDVVASLRDL
+146 RSDDVAATLRDL
-158 VSHGQTSADYGMLP
+158 VSHGQSSADYGMLP

-258 PAPEGRTFPAGEKGG
+258 PAPEGRTFPAGEKDG
-273 EWAARLALSEWLENL
+273 EWATRLALSEWLENL

-459 INENARRVSVWNRL
+459 INENARRVAAWNQL
-473 VGTLGS
+473 AGTLGA
-479 TTSDAVARLMSAR
+479 TTADAVARLMATR
-492 DATEDSTVRE
+492 DASEDQTVRE
-502 ACSRTCQALVDGTA
+502 ACSRTCQALVDGA
-516 DASDHQAL
+516 VDASDHQAL
-524 ALVFVL
+524 ALAFVL

-553 LERALGL
+553 LKRALGL
-560 LDAALVPLAQT
+560 LDAALVPLAQA

-638 ARIAPITPDA
+638 ARVAPVTPDA

-672 LGYAATAREMSI
+672 MGYAATAREMSI

-699 RLAVACYERSMRLH
+699 RLAVACYERSMCLH
-713 GEIAG
+713 GEIAS
-718 QAREELDELLDS
+718 QAKEELDELLES
-730 EPGLGRL
+730 EPGLSRL
-737 DPEECARE
+737 GPEECARE

-757 GARHAM
+757 DARRAM

>member
-1 MHRRFLPYHAM
+1 MEKD
-12 SFTPV
+12 
-17 PNGTG
+17 
-22 RQRRARI
+22 AR
-29 KSTGTLGRR
+29 
-38 DVEKNAQNSTAGKRS
+38 NNTAGGRS
-53 SRPMIVGGVAAIAV
+53 SKPMIVGGVAAIAL

-72 WASETGGGLPGA
+72 WASETAGGLPDA
-84 LEWGV
+84 VAWGV
-89 WGAGIAMICVGS
+89 WGAGVAMIAVGS
-101 IRNRKELKA
+101 LRNRRELKA
-110 AAASAGQASAAAGAP
+110 AAESAGQAASSPEGSGSPAP
-125 RAGASQAAE
+125 QVAAE
-134 KDGTGS
+134 PGMQT

-146 RSDDVVASLRDL
+146 RSDDVAATLRDL
-158 VSHGQTSADYGMLP
+158 VSHGQSSADYGMLP

-258 PAPEGRTFPAGEKGG
+258 PAPEGRTFPAGEKDG
-273 EWAARLALSEWLENL
+273 EWATRLALSEWLENL
-288 PAPFRVVSAFQLNLD
+288 PAPFRVVSAFQLDLD

-317 CLALVAPDDEARQ
+317 CLALVAPGDEALQ

-342 LLVARGVFAASSRIQ
+342 LTVARGAFAASPRIG

-366 GAHETLLSL
+366 GARETLLSL
-375 LVGRGELDGLLA
+375 LMDRGELDGLLA
-387 GADAPGAGPAPGE
+387 GAAAADAEPVPARN
-400 TCRVDVAE
+400 CRLDVAG
-408 DGRMRPVRALLA
+408 DGRMLPVDALLA
-420 RSDSRLNPACRWDAV
+420 RSNERLNPASRWDAV
-435 ELDASDAPRAVREAC
+435 ELDPLDASAAVREAC

-459 INENARRVSVWNRL
+459 INENARRVAAWNQL
-473 VGTLGS
+473 AGTLGA
-479 TTSDAVARLMSAR
+479 TTADAVARLMATR
-492 DATEDSTVRE
+492 DASEDQTVRE
-502 ACSRTCQALVDGTA
+502 ACSRTCQALVDGA
-516 DASDHQAL
+516 VDASDHQAL
-524 ALVFVL
+524 ALAFVL

-560 LDAALVPLAQT
+560 LDAALVPLAQA

-638 ARIAPITPDA
+638 ARIAPVTPDA

-659 ERIFECVDVLVDA
+659 ERIFECADVLVDA

-713 GEIAG
+713 GEIAS
-718 QAREELDELLDS
+718 QAKEELDELLES
-730 EPGLGRL
+730 EPGLSRL

-745 LSAAGIPLGDAD
+745 LSAAGVPLGDAD

>member
-1 MHRRFLPYHAM
+1 MEKD
-12 SFTPV
+12 
-17 PNGTG
+17 
-22 RQRRARI
+22 AR
-29 KSTGTLGRR
+29 
-38 DVEKNAQNSTAGKRS
+38 NNTAGGRS
-53 SRPMIVGGVAAIAV
+53 SRPMIVGGVAAIAL

-72 WASETGGGLPGA
+72 WVSETAGGLPDA
-84 LEWGV
+84 VAWGV
-89 WGAGIAMICVGS
+89 WGAGVAMIAVGS
-101 IRNRKELKA
+101 LRNRRELKA
-110 AAASAGQASAAAGAP
+110 AAESAGQAASSPEGSGSPAP
-125 RAGASQAAE
+125 QVAAE
-134 KDGTGS
+134 PGMQT

-146 RSDDVVASLRDL
+146 RSDDVAATLRDL
-158 VSHGQTSADYGMLP
+158 VSHGQSSADYGMLP

-258 PAPEGRTFPAGEKGG
+258 PAPEGRTFPAGEKDG
-273 EWAARLALSEWLENL
+273 EWATRLALSEWLENL
-288 PAPFRVVSAFQLNLD
+288 PAPFRVVSAFQLDLD

-317 CLALVAPDDEARQ
+317 CLALVAPGDEALQ

-342 LLVARGVFAASSRIQ
+342 LTVARGAFAASPRIG

-366 GAHETLLSL
+366 GARETLLSL
-375 LVGRGELDGLLA
+375 LMDRGELDALLA

-450 GAARVSDLG
+450 GAVRVSDLG

-473 VGTLGS
+473 VATLGS
-479 TTSDAVARLMSAR
+479 TTSDAVARLMSTR
-492 DATEDSTVRE
+492 DATEDPTVRE
-502 ACSRTCQALVDGTA
+502 ACSRTCQALVDGTV
-516 DASDHQAL
+516 DTSDHQAL
-524 ALVFVL
+524 ALVFAL
-530 GGPLDQAQRQALDLA
+530 GSPLDQAQRQALGLA

-560 LDAALVPLAQT
+560 LDAVLVPLAQA
-571 GSYADGPTRVF
+571 GAYADGPTRVF

-623 QLGRAEEAQVHADEL
+623 QLSRAEEAQVHADEL
-638 ARIAPITPDA
+638 ARIAPVTPDA

-713 GEIAG
+713 GEIAA
-718 QAREELDELLDS
+718 QAKEELDELLES
-730 EPGLGRL
+730 EPGLSRL
-737 DPEECARE
+737 GPEECARE
-745 LSAAGIPLGDAD
+745 LSAAGVPLGDAN

-773 RLMGISRAYLAVAL
+773 HLMGISRAYLAVAL

>member
-1 MHRRFLPYHAM
+1 M
-12 SFTPV
+12 
-17 PNGTG
+17 
-22 RQRRARI
+22 
-29 KSTGTLGRR
+29 
-38 DVEKNAQNSTAGKRS
+38 EKNARNNTAGGRS
-53 SRPMIVGGVAAIAV
+53 SRPMIVGGVAAIAL

-72 WASETGGGLPGA
+72 WASETAGGLPDA
-84 LEWGV
+84 VAWGV
-89 WGAGIAMICVGS
+89 WGAGVAMIAVGS
-101 IRNRKELKA
+101 LRNRRELMA
-110 AAASAGQASAAAGAP
+110 AAESAGQAASSPEGSGSPAP
-125 RAGASQAAE
+125 QVAAE
-134 KDGTGS
+134 PGMQT

-146 RSDDVVASLRDL
+146 RSDDVAATLRDL
-158 VSHGQTSADYGMLP
+158 VSHGQSSADYGMLP

-258 PAPEGRTFPAGEKGG
+258 PAPEGRTFPAGEKDG

-288 PAPFRVVSAFQLNLD
+288 PAPFRVVSAFQLDLD

-317 CLALVAPDDEARQ
+317 CLALVAPDDKARQ

-342 LLVARGVFAASSRIQ
+342 LLVARGAFAASSRIQ

-366 GAHETLLSL
+366 GARETLLSL
-375 LVGRGELDGLLA
+375 LVGQGELDGLLA
-387 GADAPGAGPAPGE
+387 GAAAADAEPVPARN
-400 TCRVDVAE
+400 CRVDVAG
-408 DGRMRPVRALLA
+408 DGRMLPVDALLA

-450 GAARVSDLG
+450 GADRVSDLG

-492 DATEDSTVRE
+492 DATEDPTVRE
-502 ACSRTCQALVDGTA
+502 ACSRTCQALVDGTV

-524 ALVFVL
+524 ALVFAL
-530 GGPLDQAQRQALDLA
+530 GSPLDQAQRQALDLA

-560 LDAALVPLAQT
+560 LDAVLVPLAQA
-571 GSYADGPTRVF
+571 GAYADDPTRVC

-638 ARIAPITPDA
+638 ARIAPVTPDA

-659 ERIFECVDVLVDA
+659 ERIFECVDVLVGA
-672 LGYAATAREMSI
+672 LGYTATAREMSI

-713 GEIAG
+713 GEIAA
-718 QAREELDELLDS
+718 QAREELDELLGS
-730 EPGLGRL
+730 EPGLSRL

-745 LSAAGIPLGDAD
+745 LSAAGVPLGDAD

>member
-1 MHRRFLPYHAM
+1 M
-12 SFTPV
+12 
-17 PNGTG
+17 
-22 RQRRARI
+22 
-29 KSTGTLGRR
+29 
-38 DVEKNAQNSTAGKRS
+38 EKNARNNTAGGRS
-53 SRPMIVGGVAAIAV
+53 SRPMIVGGVAAIAL

-72 WASETGGGLPGA
+72 WASETAGGLPDA
-84 LEWGV
+84 VAWGV
-89 WGAGIAMICVGS
+89 WGAGVAMIAVGS
-101 IRNRKELKA
+101 LRNRRELKA
-110 AAASAGQASAAAGAP
+110 AAESAGQAASSPEGSGSPAP
-125 RAGASQAAE
+125 QVAAE
-134 KDGTGS
+134 PGMQT

-146 RSDDVVASLRDL
+146 RSDDVAASLRDL
-158 VSHGQTSADYGMLP
+158 VSHGQSSADYGMLP

-258 PAPEGRTFPAGEKGG
+258 PAPEGRTFPAGEKDG

-288 PAPFRVVSAFQLNLD
+288 PAPFRVVSAFQLDLD

-317 CLALVAPDDEARQ
+317 CLALVAPDDKARQ

-342 LLVARGVFAASSRIQ
+342 LLVARGAFAASSRIQ

-366 GAHETLLSL
+366 GARETLLSL
-375 LVGRGELDGLLA
+375 LVGQGELDGLLA
-387 GADAPGAGPAPGE
+387 GAAAADAEPVPARN
-400 TCRVDVAE
+400 CRVDVAG
-408 DGRMRPVRALLA
+408 DGRMLPVDALLA

-473 VGTLGS
+473 VSTLGS

-492 DATEDSTVRE
+492 DATENPTVRE
-502 ACSRTCQALVDGTA
+502 ACSRTCQALVDGTV

-524 ALVFVL
+524 ALVFAL
-530 GGPLDQAQRQALDLA
+530 GSPLDQAQRQALDLA
-545 GEDAGPAD
+545 GEDAGPSD

-560 LDAALVPLAQT
+560 LDAVLVPLAQA
-571 GSYADGPTRVF
+571 GAYADDPTRVC

-623 QLGRAEEAQVHADEL
+623 QLGRTEEAQVHADEL
-638 ARIAPITPDA
+638 ARIAPVTPDA

-672 LGYAATAREMSI
+672 MGYAATAREMSI

-713 GEIAG
+713 GEIAA
-718 QAREELDELLDS
+718 QAREELDELLES
-730 EPGLGRL
+730 ESGLSRL

-745 LSAAGIPLGDAD
+745 LSAAGVPLGDAD

>member
-1 MHRRFLPYHAM
+1 MEKD
-12 SFTPV
+12 
-17 PNGTG
+17 
-22 RQRRARI
+22 AR
-29 KSTGTLGRR
+29 
-38 DVEKNAQNSTAGKRS
+38 NNTAGGRS

-72 WASETGGGLPGA
+72 WASETAGGLPDA
-84 LEWGV
+84 VAWGV
-89 WGAGIAMICVGS
+89 WGAGVAMIAVGS
-101 IRNRKELKA
+101 LRNRRELKA
-110 AAASAGQASAAAGAP
+110 AAESAGQAASSPEGSGSPAP
-125 RAGASQAAE
+125 QVAAE
-134 KDGTGS
+134 PGMQT

-146 RSDDVVASLRDL
+146 RSDDVAATLRDL
-158 VSHGQTSADYGMLP
+158 VSHGQSSADYGMLP

-244 IEALFRDLASLSPL
+244 IEALFRGLAGLSPL
-258 PAPEGRTFPAGEKGG
+258 PAPKDRPFPAGEKDD
-273 EWAARLALSEWLENL
+273 EWAARLALSEWLENI
-288 PAPFRVVSAFQLNLD
+288 PAPFRVVSAFQLDLD

-317 CLALVAPDDEARQ
+317 CLALVTPDDKARQ

-342 LLVARGVFAASSRIQ
+342 LLVARGAFAASSRIQ
-357 RVGVNCVSH
+357 HVGVNCVSH
-366 GAHETLLSL
+366 GARETLLSL
-375 LVGRGELDGLLA
+375 LVGQGELDGLLA
-387 GADAPGAGPAPGE
+387 GAAAADAEPVPARN
-400 TCRVDVAE
+400 CHVDVAG
-408 DGRMRPVRALLA
+408 DGRMLPVDALLA
-420 RSDSRLNPACRWDAV
+420 RSDGRLNPACRWDAV
-435 ELDASDAPRAVREAC
+435 ELDASDAPRAVCEAC

-492 DATEDSTVRE
+492 DATEDPTVRE
-502 ACSRTCQALVDGTA
+502 ACSRTCQALVDGTV

-524 ALVFVL
+524 ALVFAL
-530 GGPLDQAQRQALDLA
+530 GSPLDQAQRQALDLA

-560 LDAALVPLAQT
+560 LDAVLVPLAQA
-571 GSYADGPTRVF
+571 GAYADDPTRVC

-638 ARIAPITPDA
+638 ARIAPVTPDA

-730 EPGLGRL
+730 EPGLSRL
-737 DPEECARE
+737 GPEECARE

>member
-1 MHRRFLPYHAM
+1 M
-12 SFTPV
+12 
-17 PNGTG
+17 
-22 RQRRARI
+22 
-29 KSTGTLGRR
+29 
-38 DVEKNAQNSTAGKRS
+38 D
-53 SRPMIVGGVAAIAV
+53 
-67 GSALL
+67 
-72 WASETGGGLPGA
+72 
-84 LEWGV
+84 
-89 WGAGIAMICVGS
+89 
-101 IRNRKELKA
+101 
-110 AAASAGQASAAAGAP
+110 
-125 RAGASQAAE
+125 
-134 KDGTGS
+134 
-140 VEALVQ
+140 
-146 RSDDVVASLRDL
+146 
-158 VSHGQTSADYGMLP
+158 
-172 ALLARSG
+172 
-179 LMEWEGAPRFSAN
+179 
-192 RLRRN
+192 
-197 RRWWMS
+197 
-203 CDVDELTEDGYDR
+203 
-216 LIALEG
+216 
-222 ALNLAADL
+222 
-230 AEGACPDAPDDQGR
+230 
-244 IEALFRDLASLSPL
+244 
-258 PAPEGRTFPAGEKGG
+258 
-273 EWAARLALSEWLENL
+273 
-288 PAPFRVVSAFQLNLD
+288 
-303 EGLACVDV
+303 
-311 AVPSPS
+311 
-317 CLALVAPDDEARQ
+317 
-330 AAEARR
+330 
-336 YAWRLA
+336 
-342 LLVARGVFAASSRIQ
+342 
-357 RVGVNCVSH
+357 
-366 GAHETLLSL
+366 
-375 LVGRGELDGLLA
+375 RGELDALLA

-450 GAARVSDLG
+450 GAVRVSDLG

-473 VGTLGS
+473 VATLGS

-492 DATEDSTVRE
+492 DATEDPTVRE
-502 ACSRTCQALVDGTA
+502 ACSRTCQALVDGTV

-524 ALVFVL
+524 ALVFAL
-530 GGPLDQAQRQALDLA
+530 GSPLDQAQRQALDLA

-560 LDAALVPLAQT
+560 LDAVLVPLAQA
-571 GSYADGPTRVF
+571 GAYADGPTRVF

-638 ARIAPITPDA
+638 ARVAPVTPDA

-672 LGYAATAREMSI
+672 MGYAATAREMSI

-713 GEIAG
+713 GEIASP
-718 QAREELDELLDS
+718 AKEELDELLDS
-730 EPGLGRL
+730 EPGLSRL

-745 LSAAGIPLGDAD
+745 LSAAGVPLGDAD

>member
-1 MHRRFLPYHAM
+1 MEKD
-12 SFTPV
+12 
-17 PNGTG
+17 
-22 RQRRARI
+22 AR
-29 KSTGTLGRR
+29 
-38 DVEKNAQNSTAGKRS
+38 NNTAGGRS
-53 SRPMIVGGVAAIAV
+53 SRPMIVGGVAAIAL

-72 WASETGGGLPGA
+72 WASETGRGFPTSVA
-84 LEWGV
+84 WGV
-89 WGAGIAMICVGS
+89 WSAGIAMICAGS
-101 IRNRKELKA
+101 LRNRKELKV
-110 AAASAGQASAAAGAP
+110 
-125 RAGASQAAE
+125 AAE
-134 KDGTGS
+134 SAEQTAPSPEGS
-140 VEALVQ
+140 GSPAPQVAAEPGMQTVEALVQ
-146 RSDDVVASLRDL
+146 RSDDVAATLRDL
-158 VSHGQTSADYGMLP
+158 VSHGQSSADYGMLP

-258 PAPEGRTFPAGEKGG
+258 PAPKDRPFPAGEKDG
-273 EWAARLALSEWLENL
+273 EWATRLALSEWLENL

-317 CLALVAPDDEARQ
+317 CLALVAPGDEALQ

-342 LLVARGVFAASSRIQ
+342 LTVARGAFAASPRIG
-357 RVGVNCVSH
+357 RVGVNCVSR
-366 GAHETLLSL
+366 GARETLLSL

-387 GADAPGAGPAPGE
+387 GAAAADAEPVPARN
-400 TCRVDVAE
+400 CRLDVAG
-408 DGRMRPVRALLA
+408 DGRMLPVDALLA
-420 RSDSRLNPACRWDAV
+420 RSDERLNPASRWDAV
-435 ELDASDAPRAVREAC
+435 ELDPMDASAAIREAC

-459 INENARRVSVWNRL
+459 INENARRVAAWNQL
-473 VGTLGS
+473 AGTLGA
-479 TTSDAVARLMSAR
+479 TTADAVARLMATR
-492 DATEDSTVRE
+492 DASEDQTVRE
-502 ACSRTCQALVDGTA
+502 ACSRTCQALVDGA
-516 DASDHQAL
+516 VDASDHQAL
-524 ALVFVL
+524 ALAFVL

-560 LDAALVPLAQT
+560 LDAALVPLAQA

-638 ARIAPITPDA
+638 ARVAPVTPDA

-718 QAREELDELLDS
+718 QAREELDELLES
-730 EPGLGRL
+730 EPGLSRL
-737 DPEECARE
+737 GPEECARE
-745 LSAAGIPLGDAD
+745 LSAAGVPLGDAD

-763 EEAAAACVDA
+763 GEAAAACVDA

>member
-1 MHRRFLPYHAM
+1 M
-12 SFTPV
+12 
-17 PNGTG
+17 
-22 RQRRARI
+22 
-29 KSTGTLGRR
+29 
-38 DVEKNAQNSTAGKRS
+38 
-53 SRPMIVGGVAAIAV
+53 
-67 GSALL
+67 
-72 WASETGGGLPGA
+72 
-84 LEWGV
+84 
-89 WGAGIAMICVGS
+89 
-101 IRNRKELKA
+101 
-110 AAASAGQASAAAGAP
+110 
-125 RAGASQAAE
+125 
-134 KDGTGS
+134 
-140 VEALVQ
+140 
-146 RSDDVVASLRDL
+146 
-158 VSHGQTSADYGMLP
+158 
-172 ALLARSG
+172 
-179 LMEWEGAPRFSAN
+179 
-192 RLRRN
+192 
-197 RRWWMS
+197 
-203 CDVDELTEDGYDR
+203 
-216 LIALEG
+216 
-222 ALNLAADL
+222 
-230 AEGACPDAPDDQGR
+230 
-244 IEALFRDLASLSPL
+244 
-258 PAPEGRTFPAGEKGG
+258 
-273 EWAARLALSEWLENL
+273 
-288 PAPFRVVSAFQLNLD
+288 VSAFQLDLD

-317 CLALVAPDDEARQ
+317 CLALVAPGDEALQ

-342 LLVARGVFAASSRIQ
+342 LTVARGAFAASPRIG

-366 GAHETLLSL
+366 GARETLLSL
-375 LVGRGELDGLLA
+375 LMDRGELDGLLA
-387 GADAPGAGPAPGE
+387 GAAAADAEPVPARN
-400 TCRVDVAE
+400 CRLDVAG
-408 DGRMRPVRALLA
+408 DGRMLPVDALLA
-420 RSDSRLNPACRWDAV
+420 RSNERLNPASRWDAV
-435 ELDASDAPRAVREAC
+435 ELDPMDASAAVREAC

-459 INENARRVSVWNRL
+459 INENARRVAAWNQL
-473 VGTLGS
+473 AGTLGA
-479 TTSDAVARLMSAR
+479 TTADAVARLMATR
-492 DATEDSTVRE
+492 DASEDQTVRE
-502 ACSRTCQALVDGTA
+502 ACSRTCQALVDGA
-516 DASDHQAL
+516 VDASDHQAL
-524 ALVFVL
+524 ALAFVL

-560 LDAALVPLAQT
+560 LDAALVPLAQA

-638 ARIAPITPDA
+638 ARIAPVTPDA

-713 GEIAG
+713 GEIAS
-718 QAREELDELLDS
+718 QAKEELDELLES
-730 EPGLGRL
+730 EPGLSRL
-737 DPEECARE
+737 DPEVCARAP
-745 LSAAGIPLGDAD
+745 SAAGVPLGDAD

>member
-1 MHRRFLPYHAM
+1 MEKD
-12 SFTPV
+12 
-17 PNGTG
+17 
-22 RQRRARI
+22 AR
-29 KSTGTLGRR
+29 
-38 DVEKNAQNSTAGKRS
+38 NNTAGGRS
-53 SRPMIVGGVAAIAV
+53 SKPMIVGGVAAIAL

-72 WASETGGGLPGA
+72 WASETAGGLPDA
-84 LEWGV
+84 VAWGV
-89 WGAGIAMICVGS
+89 WGAGVAMIAVGS
-101 IRNRKELKA
+101 LRNRRELKA
-110 AAASAGQASAAAGAP
+110 AAESAGQAASSPEGSGSPAP
-125 RAGASQAAE
+125 QVAAE
-134 KDGTGS
+134 PGMQT

-146 RSDDVVASLRDL
+146 RSDDVAATLRDL
-158 VSHGQTSADYGMLP
+158 VSHGQSSADYGMLP

-258 PAPEGRTFPAGEKGG
+258 PAPKDRPFPAGEKDG
-273 EWAARLALSEWLENL
+273 EWATRLALSEWLENL

-317 CLALVAPDDEARQ
+317 CLALVAPGDEALQ

-342 LLVARGVFAASSRIQ
+342 LTVARGAFAASPRIG

-366 GAHETLLSL
+366 GARETLLSL
-375 LVGRGELDGLLA
+375 LMDRGELDGLLA
-387 GADAPGAGPAPGE
+387 GAAAADAEPVPARN
-400 TCRVDVAE
+400 CRLDVAG
-408 DGRMRPVRALLA
+408 DGRMLPVDALLA
-420 RSDSRLNPACRWDAV
+420 RSDERLNPASRWDAV
-435 ELDASDAPRAVREAC
+435 ELDPMDASAAVREAC

-459 INENARRVSVWNRL
+459 INENARRVAAWNQL
-473 VGTLGS
+473 AGTLGA
-479 TTSDAVARLMSAR
+479 TTADAVARLMATR
-492 DATEDSTVRE
+492 DASEDPTVRE
-502 ACSRTCQALVDGTA
+502 ACSRTCQALVDGA
-516 DASDHQAL
+516 VDASDHQAL
-524 ALVFVL
+524 ALAFVL
-530 GGPLDQAQRQALDLA
+530 GGPLDQAQRQALDLT
-545 GEDAGPAD
+545 GEDADPAD

-560 LDAALVPLAQT
+560 LDAALVPLAQA

-592 RFNRTVAD
+592 RFNCTVAD

-638 ARIAPITPDA
+638 ARIAPVTPDA

-713 GEIAG
+713 GEIAS
-718 QAREELDELLDS
+718 QAKEELDELLES
-730 EPGLGRL
+730 EPGLSRL
-737 DPEECARE
+737 GPEECARE

-757 GARHAM
+757 DARRAM

>member
-1 MHRRFLPYHAM
+1 MEKD
-12 SFTPV
+12 
-17 PNGTG
+17 
-22 RQRRARI
+22 AR
-29 KSTGTLGRR
+29 
-38 DVEKNAQNSTAGKRS
+38 NNTAGGRS
-53 SRPMIVGGVAAIAV
+53 SRPMIVGGVAAIAL

-72 WASETGGGLPGA
+72 WASETGRGFPTSVA
-84 LEWGV
+84 WGV
-89 WGAGIAMICVGS
+89 WSAGIAMICAGS
-101 IRNRKELKA
+101 LRNRKELKV
-110 AAASAGQASAAAGAP
+110 
-125 RAGASQAAE
+125 AAE
-134 KDGTGS
+134 SAEQTAPSPEGS
-140 VEALVQ
+140 GSPAPQVAAEPGMQTVEALVQ
-146 RSDDVVASLRDL
+146 RSDDVAATLRDL
-158 VSHGQTSADYGMLP
+158 VSHGQSSADYGMLP

-258 PAPEGRTFPAGEKGG
+258 PAPKDRPFPAGEKDG
-273 EWAARLALSEWLENL
+273 EWATRLALSEWLENL

-317 CLALVAPDDEARQ
+317 CLALVAPGDEALQ

-342 LLVARGVFAASSRIQ
+342 LTVARGAFAASPRIG
-357 RVGVNCVSH
+357 RVGVNCVSR
-366 GAHETLLSL
+366 GARETLLSL

-387 GADAPGAGPAPGE
+387 GAAAADAEPVPARN
-400 TCRVDVAE
+400 CRLDVAG
-408 DGRMRPVRALLA
+408 DGRMLPVDALLA
-420 RSDSRLNPACRWDAV
+420 RSDERLNPASRWDAV
-435 ELDASDAPRAVREAC
+435 ELDPMDASAAIREAC

-459 INENARRVSVWNRL
+459 INENARRVAAWNQL
-473 VGTLGS
+473 AGTLGA
-479 TTSDAVARLMSAR
+479 TTADAVARLMATR
-492 DATEDSTVRE
+492 DASEDQTVRE
-502 ACSRTCQALVDGTA
+502 ACSRTCQALVDGA
-516 DASDHQAL
+516 VDASDHQAL
-524 ALVFVL
+524 ALAFVL

-560 LDAALVPLAQT
+560 LDAALVPLAQA

-638 ARIAPITPDA
+638 ARVAPVTPDA

-718 QAREELDELLDS
+718 QAREELDELLES
-730 EPGLGRL
+730 EPGLSRL
-737 DPEECARE
+737 GPEECARE
-745 LSAAGIPLGDAD
+745 LSAAGVPLGDAD
-757 GARHAM
+757 GARCAM

>member
-1 MHRRFLPYHAM
+1 MEKD
-12 SFTPV
+12 
-17 PNGTG
+17 
-22 RQRRARI
+22 AR
-29 KSTGTLGRR
+29 
-38 DVEKNAQNSTAGKRS
+38 NNTAGGRS
-53 SRPMIVGGVAAIAV
+53 SRPMIVGGVAALAV
-67 GSALL
+67 GGALL
-72 WASETGGGLPGA
+72 WASETAGGLPDA
-84 LEWGV
+84 VAWGV
-89 WGAGIAMICVGS
+89 WGAGVAMIAVGS
-101 IRNRKELKA
+101 LRNRRELKA
-110 AAASAGQASAAAGAP
+110 AAESAGQAASSPEGSGSPAP
-125 RAGASQAAE
+125 QVAAE
-134 KDGTGS
+134 PGMQT

-146 RSDDVVASLRDL
+146 RSDDVAATLRDL
-158 VSHGQTSADYGMLP
+158 VSHGQSSADYGMLP

-258 PAPEGRTFPAGEKGG
+258 PAPKDRPFPAGEKGG
-273 EWAARLALSEWLENL
+273 EWATRLALSEWLENL

-317 CLALVAPDDEARQ
+317 CLALVAPGDEALQ

-342 LLVARGVFAASSRIQ
+342 LTVARGAFAASPRIG

-366 GAHETLLSL
+366 GARETLLSL
-375 LVGRGELDGLLA
+375 LMDRGELDALLA

-450 GAARVSDLG
+450 GAVRVSDLG
-459 INENARRVSVWNRL
+459 INENARRVAAWNQL
-473 VGTLGS
+473 AGTLGA
-479 TTSDAVARLMSAR
+479 TTADAVARLMATR
-492 DATEDSTVRE
+492 DASEDQTVRE
-502 ACSRTCQALVDGTA
+502 ACSRTCQALVDGA
-516 DASDHQAL
+516 VDASDHQAL
-524 ALVFVL
+524 ALAFVL

-560 LDAALVPLAQT
+560 LDAALAPLAQA

-623 QLGRAEEAQVHADEL
+623 QLGRAEEAQGHADEL
-638 ARIAPITPDA
+638 ARIAPVTPDA

-672 LGYAATAREMSI
+672 MGYAATAREMSI

-713 GEIAG
+713 GEIAS
-718 QAREELDELLDS
+718 QAKEELDELLDS
-730 EPGLGRL
+730 EPGLSRL

-745 LSAAGIPLGDAD
+745 LSAAGVPLGDAD

>member
-1 MHRRFLPYHAM
+1 MEKD
-12 SFTPV
+12 
-17 PNGTG
+17 
-22 RQRRARI
+22 AR
-29 KSTGTLGRR
+29 
-38 DVEKNAQNSTAGKRS
+38 NNTAGGRS
-53 SRPMIVGGVAAIAV
+53 SRPMIVGGVAAIAL

-72 WASETGGGLPGA
+72 WASETGGGFPTSVA
-84 LEWGV
+84 WGV
-89 WGAGIAMICVGS
+89 WGAGVAMIAVGS
-101 IRNRKELKA
+101 LRNRRELKA
-110 AAASAGQASAAAGAP
+110 AAESAGQAASSPEGSGSPAP
-125 RAGASQAAE
+125 QVAAE
-134 KDGTGS
+134 PGMQT

-146 RSDDVVASLRDL
+146 RSDDVAATLRDL
-158 VSHGQTSADYGMLP
+158 VSHGQASADYGMLP
-172 ALLARSG
+172 ALLVRSG
-179 LMEWEGAPRFSAN
+179 IMEWEGAPRFSAN

-273 EWAARLALSEWLENL
+273 EWATRLALSEWLENL

-342 LLVARGVFAASSRIQ
+342 LLVARGAFAASSRIQ

-366 GAHETLLSL
+366 GARETLLSL
-375 LVGRGELDGLLA
+375 LMDRGELDALLA

-420 RSDSRLNPACRWDAV
+420 RSDSRLNPASRWDAV
-435 ELDASDAPRAVREAC
+435 ELDPMDASAAVREAC

-459 INENARRVSVWNRL
+459 INENARRVAAWNQL
-473 VGTLGS
+473 AGTLGA
-479 TTSDAVARLMSAR
+479 TTADAVARLMTTR
-492 DATEDSTVRE
+492 DATEDPTVRE
-502 ACSRTCQALVDGTA
+502 ACSRTCQALVDGTV

-524 ALVFVL
+524 ALVFAL
-530 GGPLDQAQRQALDLA
+530 GSPLDQAQRQALDLA

-560 LDAALVPLAQT
+560 LDAALVPLAQA
-571 GSYADGPTRVF
+571 GSYADGPKRVF

-638 ARIAPITPDA
+638 ARVAPVTPDA

-672 LGYAATAREMSI
+672 MGYAATAREMSI

-699 RLAVACYERSMRLH
+699 RLAVACYELSMRLH

-718 QAREELDELLDS
+718 QAREELDELLES
-730 EPGLGRL
+730 EPGLSRL
-737 DPEECARE
+737 GPEECARE

-757 GARHAM
+757 GARRAM

>member
-1 MHRRFLPYHAM
+1 MEKD
-12 SFTPV
+12 
-17 PNGTG
+17 
-22 RQRRARI
+22 AR
-29 KSTGTLGRR
+29 
-38 DVEKNAQNSTAGKRS
+38 NNTAGGRS

-72 WASETGGGLPGA
+72 WASETAGGLPDA
-84 LEWGV
+84 VAWGV
-89 WGAGIAMICVGS
+89 WGAGVAMIAVGS
-101 IRNRKELKA
+101 LRNRRELKA
-110 AAASAGQASAAAGAP
+110 AAESAGQAASSPEGSGSPAP
-125 RAGASQAAE
+125 QVAAE
-134 KDGTGS
+134 PGMQT

-146 RSDDVVASLRDL
+146 RSDDVAATLRDL
-158 VSHGQTSADYGMLP
+158 VSHGQSSADYGMLP

-317 CLALVAPDDEARQ
+317 CLALVAPGDEALQ

-342 LLVARGVFAASSRIQ
+342 LTVARGAFAASPRIG

-366 GAHETLLSL
+366 GARETLLSL
-375 LVGRGELDGLLA
+375 LMDRGELDALLA

-459 INENARRVSVWNRL
+459 INENARRVAAWNQL
-473 VGTLGS
+473 AGTLGA
-479 TTSDAVARLMSAR
+479 TTADAVARLMATR
-492 DATEDSTVRE
+492 DASEDQTVRE
-502 ACSRTCQALVDGTA
+502 ACSRTCQALVDGA
-516 DASDHQAL
+516 VDASDHQAL
-524 ALVFVL
+524 ALAFVL

-560 LDAALVPLAQT
+560 LDAALVPLAQA

-638 ARIAPITPDA
+638 ARVAPVTPDA

-672 LGYAATAREMSI
+672 MGYAATAREMSI

-713 GEIAG
+713 GEIAS
-718 QAREELDELLDS
+718 QAKEELDELLDS
-730 EPGLGRL
+730 EPGLSRL

-745 LSAAGIPLGDAD
+745 LSAAGVPLGDAD
-757 GARHAM
+757 GARRAM

>member
-1 MHRRFLPYHAM
+1 M
-12 SFTPV
+12 
-17 PNGTG
+17 
-22 RQRRARI
+22 
-29 KSTGTLGRR
+29 
-38 DVEKNAQNSTAGKRS
+38 EKNAQNSTAGKRS

-72 WASETGGGLPGA
+72 WASETAGGLPDA
-84 LEWGV
+84 VAWGV
-89 WGAGIAMICVGS
+89 WGAGIAMLCVGS

-172 ALLARSG
+172 ALLVRSG

-258 PAPEGRTFPAGEKGG
+258 PAPEGRTVPAGEKGG

-288 PAPFRVVSAFQLNLD
+288 PAPFRVVSAFQLDLD

-317 CLALVAPDDEARQ
+317 CLALVAPDDKACQ

-342 LLVARGVFAASSRIQ
+342 LLVARGAFAASSRIQ

-366 GAHETLLSL
+366 GARETLLSL
-375 LVGRGELDGLLA
+375 LVGQGELDGLLA
-387 GADAPGAGPAPGE
+387 GAAAADAEPVPARN
-400 TCRVDVAE
+400 CRVDVAG
-408 DGRMRPVRALLA
+408 DGRMLPVDALLA

-473 VGTLGS
+473 VSTLGS

-492 DATEDSTVRE
+492 DATEDPTVRE
-502 ACSRTCQALVDGTA
+502 ACSRTCQALVDGTV

-524 ALVFVL
+524 ALVFAL
-530 GGPLDQAQRQALDLA
+530 GSPLDQAQRQALDLA
-545 GEDAGPAD
+545 GEDAGPSD

-560 LDAALVPLAQT
+560 LDAVLVPLAQA
-571 GSYADGPTRVF
+571 GAYADDPTRVC

-623 QLGRAEEAQVHADEL
+623 QLGRTEEAQVHADEL
-638 ARIAPITPDA
+638 ARIAPVTPDA

-659 ERIFECVDVLVDA
+659 ERIFECVDVLVGA
-672 LGYAATAREMSI
+672 LGYTATAREMSI

-713 GEIAG
+713 GEIAA
-718 QAREELDELLDS
+718 QAREELDELLGS
-730 EPGLGRL
+730 EPGLSRL

-745 LSAAGIPLGDAD
+745 LSAAGVPLGDAD

-773 RLMGISRAYLAVAL
+773 RLMGIYRAYLAVAL